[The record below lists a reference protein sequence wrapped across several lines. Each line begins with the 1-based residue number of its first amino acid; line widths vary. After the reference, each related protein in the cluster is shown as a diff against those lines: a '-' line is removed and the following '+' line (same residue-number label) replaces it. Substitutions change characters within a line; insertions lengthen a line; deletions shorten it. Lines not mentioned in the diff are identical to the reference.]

1 MGIMEAWRN
10 AWSWKEQELFIV
22 IEDDVEM
29 SPQWYKAF
37 FLGICSEKNFVD
49 ISDQIRYRAL
59 VYAWFKYA
67 RLPEMAGVGLQKQ
80 TFVAAG
86 KGVHL

>member
-1 MGIMEAWRN
+1 MSKCPHNGTRL
-10 AWSWKEQELFIV
+10 SW
-22 IEDDVEM
+22 DN
-29 SPQWYKAF
+29 Y
-37 FLGICSEKNFVD
+37 SEKNYVD
-49 ISDQIRYRAL
+49 ILDQLRYRAL